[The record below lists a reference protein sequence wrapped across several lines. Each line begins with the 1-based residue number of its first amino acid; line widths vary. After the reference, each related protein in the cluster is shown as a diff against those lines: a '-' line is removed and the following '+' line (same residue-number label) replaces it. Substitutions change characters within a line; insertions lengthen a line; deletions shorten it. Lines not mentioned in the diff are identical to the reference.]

1 MESLPDIRDLA
12 DRLRFSPDL
21 GRIWRD
27 GERCVLMSSN
37 ALTMVRAELIEGLG
51 LAKAQRLFWEIGYSE
66 GGRCALTAK
75 ELRPDRNFLDAFAVG
90 PQAHALTGFGWTEI
104 VSLHNDEQRGQF
116 EGTFLVHDSF
126 EAVTHLATNE
136 VNTDPVCWMQAGF
149 ASGFASTF
157 AGQPIE
163 IREVE
168 CQGMG
173 DPACLLRGKPAGEW
187 TQEAQETHANLS
199 PYRTGDGCKVFGEQ
213 TVLGMS
219 AGFLAVQSIIER
231 TAATNATLLFLG
243 ETGVGKEIFARMAHA
258 LSDRRDSPFVALNC
272 AAIPE
277 GLIEAELFGVAKGA
291 YTGAVAARPGRF
303 ELADGGT
310 LFLDEISML
319 SPMAQGKLLRV
330 IQEGEFERVGE
341 VKTRK
346 VDLRLMAA
354 SNVDLRQ
361 AVEAGSFRAD
371 LYYRLSTMP
380 VNVPPLRKRRE
391 DIPGLIEYFRS
402 KYAQKHNRTVTGFT
416 NRALNALLAYDYPGN
431 VRELERMVE
440 RAVLLVEQG
449 QAIDLRN
456 LFLADQAKDIGDTY
470 SLGDDGRVEPQFELT
485 GLARRVFDGLKQGSA
500 ELAELED
507 EIFLLAVDDAQGNIA
522 QAARNLGLTR
532 RQLAFRLEKI
542 SARD

>member
-1 MESLPDIRDLA
+1 MEALPDIRDLA

-37 ALTMVRAELIEGLG
+37 ALTMVRAELIESLG
-51 LAKAQRLFWEIGYSE
+51 LAKTRRLFWEIGYSE

-75 ELRPDRNFLDAFAVG
+75 KLRPDRNFLDAFAVG

-104 VSLHNDEQRGQF
+104 VSLHNDEPRGQF

-136 VNTDPVCWMQAGF
+136 VSTDPVCWMQAGF

-173 DPACLLRGKPAGEW
+173 DPACLLRGKPANEW
-187 TQEAQETHANLS
+187 TEEREEAHADVSLS
-199 PYRTGDGCKVFGEQ
+199 RIDDGCKVFGER

-258 LSDRRDSPFVALNC
+258 LSDRRKAPFVALNC

-291 YTGAVAARPGRF
+291 YTGAAATRPGRF
-303 ELADGGT
+303 ELADRGT

-319 SPMAQGKLLRV
+319 SPMAQGKLLRA

-341 VKTRK
+341 TKTRK
-346 VDLRLMAA
+346 VDLRIMAA

-391 DIPGLIEYFRS
+391 DIPGLIDHFRS

-416 NRALNALLAYDYPGN
+416 NRALNALLNYDYPGN

-440 RAVLLVEQG
+440 RAVLLVDQG

-456 LFLADQAKDIGDTY
+456 LFLTDQNRDISDSY
-470 SLGDDGRVEPQFELT
+470 SLGDDGRVGPELEMS
-485 GLARRVFDGLKQGSA
+485 GLARRVFDGLKQGSV
-500 ELAELED
+500 ELSELED
-507 EIFLLAVDDAQGNIA
+507 DIFLLAVDDAQGNIA
-522 QAARNLGLTR
+522 QAARSLGLTR

-542 SARD
+542 SARA